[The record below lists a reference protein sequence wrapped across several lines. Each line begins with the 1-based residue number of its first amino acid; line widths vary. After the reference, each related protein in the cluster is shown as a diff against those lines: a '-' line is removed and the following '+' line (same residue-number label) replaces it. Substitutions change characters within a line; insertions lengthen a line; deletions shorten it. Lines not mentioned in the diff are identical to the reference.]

1 MKLKG
6 RKKQVYQALENRGSQ
21 GLTVIEAMQL
31 GLGTELRRIITSLI
45 RLGYNIEKKWE
56 YKFDKRFIRYILIK
70 DEPKTYTI
78 IDNLTGQK
86 REVLIG

>member
-6 RKKQVYQALENRGSQ
+6 RKKQVYQALESRGSQ

-56 YKFDKRFIRYILIK
+56 YKLGKRFIRYILIK

-78 IDNLTGQK
+78 IDNLTGEK
-86 REVLIG
+86 REVAIG